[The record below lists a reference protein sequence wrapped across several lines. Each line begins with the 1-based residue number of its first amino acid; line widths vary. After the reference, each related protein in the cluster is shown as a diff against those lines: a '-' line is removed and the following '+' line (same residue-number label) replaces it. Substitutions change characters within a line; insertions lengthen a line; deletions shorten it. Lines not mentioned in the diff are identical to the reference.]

1 MKKPREGSVQA
12 LRRLGLRL
20 TPQRLLILRAL
31 EGRDAHLSAEDIFSQ
46 VRDRYPRMH
55 ISTVYRTLE
64 LLQGLGMVTETDLG
78 KGRKQYHWAE
88 RGQHHHLVCSRC
100 GQILELEPAYLRPL
114 ERAIKDHYGFRP
126 SLHHF
131 TIFGLCSRCLK

>member
-1 MKKPREGSVQA
+1 LKKPREGAVHA

-20 TPQRLLILRAL
+20 TPQRLLILRAM

-64 LLQGLGMVTETDLG
+64 LLQSLGMVTETDLG
-78 KGRKQYHWAE
+78 EGRKQYHWAE

-114 ERAIKDHYGFRP
+114 ERAIKNHYGFRP

-131 TIFGLCSRCLK
+131 AIFGLCSRCLK